1 MDRGA
6 GLPPH
11 QLPDSLA
18 AVALSGD
25 SRGRGFTLS
34 AAEIVSN
41 LIFSGPL
48 AWTDQAACRGQN
60 ELFFA
65 PAGER
70 PETRTLREA
79 RHGRSARHA
88 RCCRRAASGHGRT
101 ASTGI
106 WGGESE
112 EERAAAGFR
121 VDMPVGRVARYPKGD
136 GTPVAPRAPRRLTI
150 RRSLRRRIPAPRTL
164 APQHGSLAARRDTR
178 LPTLVPRATRLAP
191 LARRRVRLR

>member
-1 MDRGA
+1 M
-6 GLPPH
+6 
-11 QLPDSLA
+11 
-18 AVALSGD
+18 
-25 SRGRGFTLS
+25 S

-70 PETRTLREA
+70 PETRALRESKA
-79 RHGRSARHA
+79 RAVCMACPALSPCRQWAREN
-88 RCCRRAASGHGRT
+88 REYGY
-101 ASTGI
+101 

-121 VDMPVGRVARYPKGD
+121 VDMPVGRVARA
-136 GTPVAPRAPRRLTI
+136 T
-150 RRSLRRRIPAPRTL
+150 
-164 APQHGSLAARRDTR
+164 
-178 LPTLVPRATRLAP
+178 PRATAPPSSPAPQGCLTHHNQLAS
-191 LARRRVRLR
+191 VSGV